1 MYLMHPCSNDCVQI
15 SKTIPLYR
23 SCCFFNPCFF
33 NQNCA
38 FMTGTV
44 EAGSNESDESVEAWW
59 ERFLKQ
65 KLADDELD
73 VELRSA
79 WENCVQRRA
88 KFAQEVKRI
97 MELYQ
102 PIEKLLNSTL
112 KSDREQRGQSLYRE
126 WGKIRRK
133 ECLLAYYDNDTFR
146 ATYTRQRYINSS
158 TSFLQALVYRIIPE
172 NPDVEVYLRDHV
184 SRIISIGVGPGPDIA
199 AYLAYARCRGFT
211 QRIIY
216 FAIDQCA
223 GWGNYLA
230 AFDRQWSSEYQ
241 VSVWFKSS
249 RFNNRDDVETL
260 PDADMVVF
268 SFANTALM
276 ASTIW
281 PLLQQRYRF
290 IIVLDGIKEVVVD
303 SFLNAGFKDITLT
316 ERTKVYYH
324 FNGILPLESSITLD
338 HVLCS

>member
-1 MYLMHPCSNDCVQI
+1 MYLMPPCSDDCVQI

-23 SCCFFNPCFF
+23 SCCFLNPCFF
-33 NQNCA
+33 SQNCA

-126 WGKIRRK
+126 WGNTVK
-133 ECLLAYYDNDTFR
+133 
-146 ATYTRQRYINSS
+146 
-158 TSFLQALVYRIIPE
+158 
-172 NPDVEVYLRDHV
+172 
-184 SRIISIGVGPGPDIA
+184 
-199 AYLAYARCRGFT
+199 T
-211 QRIIY
+211 QFCIY
-216 FAIDQCA
+216 FSCA
-223 GWGNYLA
+223 
-230 AFDRQWSSEYQ
+230 
-241 VSVWFKSS
+241 
-249 RFNNRDDVETL
+249 
-260 PDADMVVF
+260 P
-268 SFANTALM
+268 
-276 ASTIW
+276 
-281 PLLQQRYRF
+281 
-290 IIVLDGIKEVVVD
+290 
-303 SFLNAGFKDITLT
+303 
-316 ERTKVYYH
+316 
-324 FNGILPLESSITLD
+324 
-338 HVLCS
+338 

>member
-1 MYLMHPCSNDCVQI
+1 M
-15 SKTIPLYR
+15 
-23 SCCFFNPCFF
+23 
-33 NQNCA
+33 A
-38 FMTGTV
+38 GTV
-44 EAGSNESDESVEAWW
+44 ETGSSESDESVEAWW
-59 ERFLKQ
+59 ESFLKQ

-158 TSFLQALVYRIIPE
+158 TSFLQALVYRIIPG
-172 NPDVEVYLRDHV
+172 NPDVEIYLRDHV

-260 PDADMVVF
+260 PDADMIVF

-290 IIVLDGIKEVVVD
+290 IIVLDGIKEV
-303 SFLNAGFKDITLT
+303 SKSM
-316 ERTKVYYH
+316 K
-324 FNGILPLESSITLD
+324 
-338 HVLCS
+338 